1 MELINPGTNFDFVR
15 LFKYAYSFSL
25 VLIFIG
31 LASLWYHGGPNYGV
45 DFAGGIVVHVRF
57 TQPTGIA
64 DIRQALE
71 ATDIANVT
79 VQDFGQ
85 GGNEFLIRMPIVEA
99 ATEEFSG
106 QVAKGLG
113 AKFGEH
119 AFEVH
124 PGETSS
130 SGSTTVRVKFSQPT
144 NLADIQQALAA
155 TSLANV
161 TVENS
166 GQGGNEFLVRMPTAE
181 TGTGSLAAKVQ
192 KGLSAKFGEQA
203 FEVRRVEAVG
213 PKVGSDLRRK
223 ALLAVL
229 FSTVMMGVYI
239 AFRFEP
245 RFGVGAAVALLH
257 DVLIT
262 AGALSLMN
270 MEFDLTVVAAL
281 LTIVGF
287 SVNDTVI
294 VCDRIRENMRKLRRE
309 SLAGIINRSV
319 NETLS
324 RTIITTGTAVLV
336 IIALFFLGGE
346 VIHAFAFALLVGF
359 TIGTYSSIYVASP
372 FVLLFEKEGK
382 RR

>member
-1 MELINPGTNFDFVR
+1 MELIKPGTTIDFVR
-15 LFKYAYSFSL
+15 YSKWALVFSVLL
-25 VLIFIG
+25 VLLG

-45 DFAGGIVVHVRF
+45 DFVGGTVVQVKF
-57 TQPTGIA
+57 TQPTSVA
-64 DIRQALE
+64 DIHQAL
-71 ATDIANVT
+71 AAANIANIT

-85 GGNEFLIRMPIVEA
+85 GGNEFLIRIPVTEA
-99 ATEEFSG
+99 GTEGLSG
-106 QVAKGLG
+106 Q
-113 AKFGEH
+113 
-119 AFEVH
+119 
-124 PGETSS
+124 
-130 SGSTTVRVKFSQPT
+130 
-144 NLADIQQALAA
+144 IQQGLA
-155 TSLANV
+155 
-161 TVENS
+161 
-166 GQGGNEFLVRMPTAE
+166 G
-181 TGTGSLAAKVQ
+181 
-192 KGLSAKFGEQA
+192 KFGEQA
-203 FEVRRVEAVG
+203 FEVRRLETVG
-213 PKVGSDLRRK
+213 PKVGKDLRRK
-223 ALLAVL
+223 AMLAVL

-262 AGALSLMN
+262 AGALSLTN

-281 LTIVGF
+281 LTVVGF

-294 VCDRIRENMRKLRRE
+294 VCDRIRENMRKLRRD
-309 SLAGIINRSV
+309 SLTAIINRSI

-336 IIALFFLGGE
+336 IIALLFLGGE

-372 FVLLFEKEGK
+372 IVLLWEKEGK

>member
-1 MELINPGTNFDFVR
+1 MELIKPGTNFDFIR
-15 LFKYAYSFSL
+15 FFKWAFTFSL
-25 VLIFIG
+25 ILILIG
-31 LASLWYHGGPNYGV
+31 LGSFWYRGGLNYGV
-45 DFAGGIVVHVRF
+45 DFAGGIVVHVKF
-57 TQPTGIA
+57 TQPTSIA

-71 ATDIANVT
+71 ATNIANVT

-85 GGNEFLIRMPIVEA
+85 GGNEFLIRMPL
-99 ATEEFSG
+99 TESG
-106 QVAKGLG
+106 
-113 AKFGEH
+113 
-119 AFEVH
+119 
-124 PGETSS
+124 
-130 SGSTTVRVKFSQPT
+130 TTELSNQ
-144 NLADIQQALAA
+144 
-155 TSLANV
+155 
-161 TVENS
+161 
-166 GQGGNEFLVRMPTAE
+166 
-181 TGTGSLAAKVQ
+181 VQ
-192 KGLSAKFGEQA
+192 KGLNAKFGEQA

-213 PKVGSDLRRK
+213 PKVGSELRLK

-294 VCDRIRENMRKLRRE
+294 VCDRIRENMRKFRRE

-359 TIGTYSSIYVASP
+359 IAGTYSSIYVASP
-372 FVLLFEKEGK
+372 FVLLFEKGGK
-382 RR
+382 RK

>member
-1 MELINPGTNFDFVR
+1 MELIKPGTTIDFVR
-15 LFKYAYSFSL
+15 YSKWALVFSVSL
-25 VLIFIG
+25 VLLG

-45 DFAGGIVVHVRF
+45 DFVGGTVVQVKF
-57 TQPTGIA
+57 TQPTSVA
-64 DIRQALE
+64 DIHQAL
-71 ATDIANVT
+71 AAANIANIT

-85 GGNEFLIRMPIVEA
+85 GGNEFLIRIPVTEA
-99 ATEEFSG
+99 GTEGLSG
-106 QVAKGLG
+106 Q
-113 AKFGEH
+113 
-119 AFEVH
+119 
-124 PGETSS
+124 
-130 SGSTTVRVKFSQPT
+130 
-144 NLADIQQALAA
+144 IQQGLA
-155 TSLANV
+155 
-161 TVENS
+161 
-166 GQGGNEFLVRMPTAE
+166 G
-181 TGTGSLAAKVQ
+181 
-192 KGLSAKFGEQA
+192 KFGEQA
-203 FEVRRVEAVG
+203 FEIRRLETVG
-213 PKVGSDLRRK
+213 PKVGKDLRRK
-223 ALLAVL
+223 AMLAVL

-262 AGALSLMN
+262 AGALSMTN

-281 LTIVGF
+281 LTVVGF

-294 VCDRIRENMRKLRRE
+294 VCDRIRENMRKLRRD
-309 SLAGIINRSV
+309 SLTAIINRSI

-336 IIALFFLGGE
+336 IIALLFLGGE

-372 FVLLFEKEGK
+372 IVLLWEREGK

>member
-1 MELINPGTNFDFVR
+1 MELIKPGTNFDFIR
-15 LFKYAYSFSL
+15 FFKWAFTFSL
-25 VLIFIG
+25 ILILIG
-31 LASLWYHGGPNYGV
+31 LGSFWYRGGLNYGV
-45 DFAGGIVVHVRF
+45 DFAGGIVVHVKF
-57 TQPTGIA
+57 TQPTSIA

-71 ATDIANVT
+71 ATNIANVT

-85 GGNEFLIRMPIVEA
+85 GGNEFLIRMPLAESRT
-99 ATEEFSG
+99 TELSN
-106 QVAKGLG
+106 Q
-113 AKFGEH
+113 
-119 AFEVH
+119 
-124 PGETSS
+124 
-130 SGSTTVRVKFSQPT
+130 
-144 NLADIQQALAA
+144 
-155 TSLANV
+155 
-161 TVENS
+161 
-166 GQGGNEFLVRMPTAE
+166 
-181 TGTGSLAAKVQ
+181 VQ
-192 KGLSAKFGEQA
+192 KGLSTKFGEQT

-213 PKVGSDLRRK
+213 PKVGSELRRK

-294 VCDRIRENMRKLRRE
+294 VCDRIRENMRKFRRE

-359 TIGTYSSIYVASP
+359 IAGTYSSIYVASP
-372 FVLLFEKEGK
+372 FVLLFEKGGK
-382 RR
+382 RK

>member
-1 MELINPGTNFDFVR
+1 MELIKPGTTIDFVR
-15 LFKYAYSFSL
+15 YSKWALVFSVLL
-25 VLIFIG
+25 VLLG

-45 DFAGGIVVHVRF
+45 DFVGGTVVQVKF
-57 TQPTGIA
+57 TQPTRVA
-64 DIRQALE
+64 DIHQAL
-71 ATDIANVT
+71 AAANIANIT

-85 GGNEFLIRMPIVEA
+85 GGNEFLIRIPVTEA
-99 ATEEFSG
+99 GTEGLSG
-106 QVAKGLG
+106 Q
-113 AKFGEH
+113 
-119 AFEVH
+119 
-124 PGETSS
+124 
-130 SGSTTVRVKFSQPT
+130 
-144 NLADIQQALAA
+144 IQQGLA
-155 TSLANV
+155 
-161 TVENS
+161 
-166 GQGGNEFLVRMPTAE
+166 G
-181 TGTGSLAAKVQ
+181 
-192 KGLSAKFGEQA
+192 KFGEQA
-203 FEVRRVEAVG
+203 FEVRRLETVG
-213 PKVGSDLRRK
+213 PKVGKDLRRK
-223 ALLAVL
+223 AMLAVL

-262 AGALSLMN
+262 AGALSMTN

-281 LTIVGF
+281 LTVVGF

-294 VCDRIRENMRKLRRE
+294 VCDRIRENMRKLRRD
-309 SLAGIINRSV
+309 SLTAIINRSI

-336 IIALFFLGGE
+336 IIALLFLGGE

-372 FVLLFEKEGK
+372 IVLLWEKEGK

>member
-1 MELINPGTNFDFVR
+1 MELIKPGTSIDFVR
-15 LFKYAYSFSL
+15 YSKWALVFSISL
-25 VLIFIG
+25 VLLG

-45 DFAGGIVVHVRF
+45 DFVGGTVVQVKF
-57 TQPTGIA
+57 TQPTSIA
-64 DIRQALE
+64 DIRQAL
-71 ATDIANVT
+71 AAANIANIT

-85 GGNEFLIRMPIVEA
+85 GGNEFLIRIPVTEA
-99 ATEEFSG
+99 GTEGLPG
-106 QVAKGLG
+106 Q
-113 AKFGEH
+113 
-119 AFEVH
+119 
-124 PGETSS
+124 
-130 SGSTTVRVKFSQPT
+130 
-144 NLADIQQALAA
+144 IQQGLA
-155 TSLANV
+155 
-161 TVENS
+161 
-166 GQGGNEFLVRMPTAE
+166 G
-181 TGTGSLAAKVQ
+181 
-192 KGLSAKFGEQA
+192 KFGEQT
-203 FEVRRVEAVG
+203 FEVRRVETVG
-213 PKVGSDLRRK
+213 PKVGKDLRRK

-229 FSTVMMGVYI
+229 FSTVMMGLYI

-262 AGALSLMN
+262 AGALSIAN

-281 LTIVGF
+281 LTVVGF

-294 VCDRIRENMRKLRRE
+294 VCDRIRENMRKLRRD
-309 SLAGIINRSV
+309 SLTAIINRSI

-336 IIALFFLGGE
+336 IIALLFLGGE

-372 FVLLFEKEGK
+372 IVLLWEKEGK